1 MFVLFLAKYI
11 YLQETPHILVYVPL
25 DCPLAEHKPSLQVCT
40 KHPPLISAAKKK
52 KKRKMT
58 QDSN

>member
-11 YLQETPHILVYVPL
+11 YPQETPHILVYVPL

-40 KHPPLISAAKKK
+40 KHPPLISAAKEKK
-52 KKRKMT
+52 KKKNDPT
-58 QDSN
+58 Q